1 MVVLAATAR
10 LALTI
15 ARLRRRIGATR
26 PRVETT
32 LVLSRRAALRRR
44 VRMKIVRAR
53 TVLTRIRRGAISIRQ
68 RLRARRHRGPSSRPT
83 GLMIVRRHGSLVRRV
98 HLVRQA
104 HLLRVRVVHHNGRL
118 RLRPSAMR
126 ARHLH
131 AAKVRHLHGGRVL
144 PRHSAKVLLRR
155 GGRVRHLRNGRKLLR
170 SINRASENQRI
181 VFRGQWLVLA
191 LAAFFWLIE
200 SVRRGERPVAAIQ
213 RVNRRGR

>member
-1 MVVLAATAR
+1 VVVLAATAR

-15 ARLRRRIGATR
+15 ARLLRRIGATR
-26 PRVETT
+26 PRAETT

-68 RLRARRHRGPSSRPT
+68 RLRARRHRGPSSRRT
-83 GLMIVRRHGSLVRRV
+83 GLMIVRRYGSLVRRV

-104 HLLRVRVVHHNGRL
+104 RLLRVRAVHHNERL

-131 AAKVRHLHGGRVL
+131 AAKVRH
-144 PRHSAKVLLRR
+144 RR
-155 GGRVRHLRNGRKLLR
+155 GGRVRHLRNGRKRLG
-170 SINRASENQRI
+170 SINRASENQWI
-181 VFRGQWLVLA
+181 VFSGQWLVLA
-191 LAAFFWLIE
+191 LAAV
-200 SVRRGERPVAAIQ
+200 SGGEVD
-213 RVNRRGR
+213 GECSSW